1 LQVGLSDLI
10 ASSED
15 EYVRIATDLAKD
27 PARLAHLKTSLRDK
41 CLATV
46 WCGFHLPLCH
56 CRVRVSTP
64 RPCPSSLGY
73 PRV

>member
-27 PARLAHLKTSLRDK
+27 PARLSHLKTSLRDK

-46 WCGFHLPLCH
+46 WCVPEGGA
-56 CRVRVSTP
+56 VGMG
-64 RPCPSSLGY
+64 LGDGGKETE
-73 PRV
+73 RES